1 MSAPPSSS
9 FGASPQLSSNDFS
22 TPSTPATPWLDEF
35 GSWGTT
41 GGSYGQRVADNEP
54 RAKLQSRS
62 GTRHVEEE
70 EDETDED
77 LEDEL
82 ADYGY
87 GAPKRRKEKK
97 ETLMGASRL
106 RPLSRSSAADQPC
119 PPADIL
125 NSEPPTWM
133 AQAPATATVD
143 AYPLPIPQPKRSAT
157 LSAKLRQ
164 RFGSTGPAPA
174 LPASD
179 SLTGLSTLRTSR
191 SASNLLSSLRG
202 RLGSGANGPNRSRDD
217 FSDSP
222 TPSGLVASA
231 SQSSLPYVTANGP
244 SSNLAQPERAQARPA
259 RKLAAK
265 DAASSAGASTRDL
278 ADFLRASGPPVG
290 PYGSANSLPNKPSS
304 LSLGSKP
311 RSTLHKPRASVS
323 KALGQLSARPTHTAA
338 SSEAGSLDAGTGGT
352 AILKAAMVKLGTGG
366 RRTSL
371 TPLAKTVGAS
381 PGVTAQN
388 GGVDADREGARS
400 NDDLV
405 IGGFG
410 RTPSVSGPVA
420 EHRRRASADAASV
433 MGIADFV
440 ATDERRRLELERTR
454 LPVETRAGDL
464 AERATA
470 AGLRRGASQRSA
482 TSLNQ
487 LCVVLRCYALLQVE
501 SPLTH
506 LRDQFS
512 APREHSA
519 AHLAQTCPCR
529 HPAHRRAP
537 RGVFASSPLVGRTAE
552 DLAQPSAA
560 RGPRRRLGR
569 RDGRR
574 HDQQRRPLSATPLV
588 PVPRAHLARH
598 SPHAFNR
605 VRHPARYAVARQP
618 RARRVRVHR
627 FEPRPRTHSHSHVR
641 LDAVDFGN
649 VEACVAPCCGGRA
662 AGVACTAG
670 TAAGAAC
677 RPGARGLPCGV
688 DRRA

>member
-1 MSAPPSSS
+1 MSAPPSS
-9 FGASPQLSSNDFS
+9 FGASPRLSSNDFS

-35 GSWGTT
+35 GSWGPT
-41 GGSYGQRVADNEP
+41 GGLHGKGLADDEP
-54 RAKLQSRS
+54 RAKLQSRG
-62 GTRHVEEE
+62 GTRHVEE

-97 ETLMGASRL
+97 ETLMGVSRL
-106 RPLSRSSAADQPC
+106 RPLRRSSAADRPC

-125 NSEPPTWM
+125 NSEPPSWM
-133 AQAPATATVD
+133 AQAPATATID
-143 AYPLPIPQPKRSAT
+143 AHPLALPQPKRSAT

-222 TPSGLVASA
+222 TPSGLVSSA
-231 SQSSLPYVTANGP
+231 SQSSLPYVAANGL
-244 SSNLAQPERAQARPA
+244 SSNLAESERAQARPA

-278 ADFLRASGPPVG
+278 ADFLRSSGPPDS
-290 PYGSANSLPNKPSS
+290 PYGNTNSLPDKPSS

-323 KALGQLSARPTHTAA
+323 KALGQLSARPAHTAT

-371 TPLAKTVGAS
+371 TPLTKTVGAS
-381 PGVTAQN
+381 PGVAAQN

-400 NDDLV
+400 NDELG

-410 RTPSVSGPVA
+410 CTPSVSAPVA

-464 AERATA
+464 AERAVA

-487 LCVVLRCYALLQVE
+487 LCVVLCSYALL
-501 SPLTH
+501 LC
-506 LRDQFS
+506 
-512 APREHSA
+512 SA
-519 AHLAQTCPCR
+519 A
-529 HPAHRRAP
+529 
-537 RGVFASSPLVGRTAE
+537 GRV
-552 DLAQPSAA
+552 
-560 RGPRRRLGR
+560 
-569 RDGRR
+569 
-574 HDQQRRPLSATPLV
+574 ATD
-588 PVPRAHLARH
+588 PRA
-598 SPHAFNR
+598 
-605 VRHPARYAVARQP
+605 
-618 RARRVRVHR
+618 
-627 FEPRPRTHSHSHVR
+627 
-641 LDAVDFGN
+641 
-649 VEACVAPCCGGRA
+649 
-662 AGVACTAG
+662 
-670 TAAGAAC
+670 
-677 RPGARGLPCGV
+677 
-688 DRRA
+688 